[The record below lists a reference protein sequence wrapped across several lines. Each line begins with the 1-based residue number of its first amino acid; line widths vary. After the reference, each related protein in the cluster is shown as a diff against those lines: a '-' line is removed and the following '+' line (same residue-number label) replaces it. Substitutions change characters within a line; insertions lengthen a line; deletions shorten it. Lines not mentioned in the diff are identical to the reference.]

1 MSNCHPQIRERF
13 CLPIYPARDPAAH
26 QNAELS
32 PGAGYIILLYGLGIA
47 VLPEL
52 ILEKFPGSY
61 DSRML
66 SPEAYRTLGIGIRSL
81 KEAGPLT
88 RFVIDYLKH
97 IFPPQIARFVY
108 LSKSI
113 S

>member
-1 MSNCHPQIRERF
+1 M
-13 CLPIYPARDPAAH
+13 
-26 QNAELS
+26 
-32 PGAGYIILLYGLGIA
+32 
-47 VLPEL
+47 LPEL

-88 RFVIDYLKH
+88 RSVIDY
-97 IFPPQIARFVY
+97 IRDNIR
-108 LSKSI
+108 
-113 S
+113 

>member
-1 MSNCHPQIRERF
+1 M
-13 CLPIYPARDPAAH
+13 
-26 QNAELS
+26 
-32 PGAGYIILLYGLGIA
+32 
-47 VLPEL
+47 LPEL

-88 RFVIDYLKH
+88 RFVIDYLKKT
-97 IFPPQIARFVY
+97 V
-108 LSKSI
+108 K
-113 S
+113 